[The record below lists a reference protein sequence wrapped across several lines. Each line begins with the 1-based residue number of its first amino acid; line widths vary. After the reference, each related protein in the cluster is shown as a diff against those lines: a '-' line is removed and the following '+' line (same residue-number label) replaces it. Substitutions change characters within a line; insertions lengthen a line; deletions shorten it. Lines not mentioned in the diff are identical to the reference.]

1 MIMSKNLLLAL
12 LFISQMAGA
21 QNWLTD
27 FEKAKEEA
35 KLSNKSIVMVFSG
48 SDWCAPCIKLD
59 KAIWS
64 SEVFK
69 KYAQD
74 HLVMVK
80 ADFPR
85 KKANALDVTQQ
96 KHNQSLAERYNPQG
110 YFPLVVVF
118 NSAGQVTKTLGYAN
132 KSPQEYIALMGLTN

>member
-1 MIMSKNLLLAL
+1 MKKALFLLAI
-12 LFISQMAGA
+12 LFGWMASA
-21 QNWLTD
+21 QDWHLYM
-27 FEKAKEEA
+27 EQAQAKAKQE
-35 KLSNKSIVMVFSG
+35 NKSLVLVFQG

-85 KKANALDVTQQ
+85 KKANALNPSQQ

-132 KSPQEYIALMGLTN
+132 KSPQEYISLMGLTN

>member
-1 MIMSKNLLLAL
+1 MKKALFLLAI
-12 LFISQMAGA
+12 LFGWMASA
-21 QNWLTD
+21 QDWYLSM
-27 FEKAKEEA
+27 EQAQAQAKQE
-35 KLSNKSIVMVFSG
+35 NKSLVLVFQG

-85 KKANALDVTQQ
+85 KKANALNPSQQ

-132 KSPQEYIALMGLTN
+132 KSPQEYISLMGLTN